1 MKTKWVALGALSM
14 ALVGAGAAQAGDVTV
29 TRTGVQA
36 RGGQLLVSLQTR
48 EQFMQP
54 TGLGEIVQNPTAGT
68 TTVTFRDVPAGDY
81 TVSVLHDQ
89 NGDGQ
94 MQVSE
99 IGIPTE
105 GWAMSHGAELRGPP
119 TFAQVKVA
127 IPAAGAALTEPMFYW
142 DGRIPG
148 Q

>member
-1 MKTKWVALGALSM
+1 MKTKWVALGALLM

-29 TRTGVQA
+29 TLTGVQA
-36 RGGQLLVSLQTR
+36 RGGQLLISLQTR

-81 TVSVLHDQ
+81 AVSVLHDQ

-142 DGRIPG
+142 DGQIPG

>member
-29 TRTGVQA
+29 TLTGVQA
-36 RGGQLLVSLQTR
+36 RGGQLLISLQTR

-81 TVSVLHDQ
+81 AVSVLHDQ

>member
-29 TRTGVQA
+29 TLTGVQA
-36 RGGQLLVSLQTR
+36 RGGQLLISLQTR

-81 TVSVLHDQ
+81 AVSALHDQ

>member
-1 MKTKWVALGALSM
+1 M
-14 ALVGAGAAQAGDVTV
+14 TV
-29 TRTGVQA
+29 TLTGVQA
-36 RGGQLLVSLQTR
+36 RGGQLLISLQTR

-81 TVSVLHDQ
+81 AVSVLHDQ

-127 IPAAGAALTEPMFYW
+127 FPAAGAALTEPMFYW